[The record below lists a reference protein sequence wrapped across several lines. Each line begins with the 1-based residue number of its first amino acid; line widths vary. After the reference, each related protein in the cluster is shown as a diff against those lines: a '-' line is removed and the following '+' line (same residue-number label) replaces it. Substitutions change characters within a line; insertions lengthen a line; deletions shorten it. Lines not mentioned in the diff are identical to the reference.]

1 MTKSLTEFKKMVER
15 FYSGKRKEYKS
26 GLWSIIEGGYDCW
39 FQISYSDTPII
50 ECIDG
55 NLYVI
60 TDVSFVEKDGYS
72 INAVL
77 LALVNMGKNLHC
89 PYIDDAKD
97 NKLIAFRCLV
107 RQIHQ
112 KFNREFSD
120 GNWLI
125 RVLGQYNLSIY
136 YDDKLV
142 IRVNKNEGI
151 KFIKSEKMLESE
163 GYTIKGLSEIIQ
175 KEYIDPIE
183 LTEALF

>member
-26 GLWSIIEGGYDCW
+26 GSWSIAVGGYDCW
-39 FQISYSDTPII
+39 FQISYNGTPVI
-50 ECIDG
+50 ECVTG
-55 NLYVI
+55 NLYVV
-60 TDVSFVEKDGYS
+60 TDISFVENDGYS
-72 INAVL
+72 IDAIL
-77 LALVNMGKNLHC
+77 LTLVKMDKNLRC
-89 PYIDDAKD
+89 PYIEDAKD
-97 NKLIAFRCLV
+97 NKLIAFRRLV
-107 RQIHQ
+107 RQVHQ
-112 KFNREFSD
+112 KFDREFSD

-151 KFIKSEKMLESE
+151 KFVKSEKMLESE
-163 GYTIKGLSEIIQ
+163 GYTINGLSEIIQ

>member
-26 GLWSIIEGGYDCW
+26 GLWSITEGGYDCW
-39 FQISYSDTPII
+39 FQISYNGTPII
-50 ECIDG
+50 ECIAG
-55 NLYVI
+55 NLYVV
-60 TDVSFVEKDGYS
+60 TDISFVENDGYS

-77 LALVNMGKNLHC
+77 LVLVNMGKNLHC

-97 NKLIAFRCLV
+97 NKLIAFRRLV
-107 RQIHQ
+107 CQIHQ
-112 KFNREFSD
+112 KFDREFSD

-151 KFIKSEKMLESE
+151 KFVKSEKMLESE

>member
-26 GLWSIIEGGYDCW
+26 GSWSIAAGGYDCW
-39 FQISYSDTPII
+39 FQISYNGTPVI
-50 ECIDG
+50 ECVTG
-55 NLYVI
+55 NLYVV
-60 TDVSFVEKDGYS
+60 TDVSFVENDGYS
-72 INAVL
+72 IDAIL
-77 LALVNMGKNLHC
+77 LTLVKMDKNLRC
-89 PYIDDAKD
+89 PYIEDAKD
-97 NKLIAFRCLV
+97 NKLIAFRRLV
-107 RQIHQ
+107 RQVHQ
-112 KFNREFSD
+112 KFDREFSD

-151 KFIKSEKMLESE
+151 KFVKSEKMLESE
-163 GYTIKGLSEIIQ
+163 GYTIKGLCEIIQ

-183 LTEALF
+183 LTEAIL